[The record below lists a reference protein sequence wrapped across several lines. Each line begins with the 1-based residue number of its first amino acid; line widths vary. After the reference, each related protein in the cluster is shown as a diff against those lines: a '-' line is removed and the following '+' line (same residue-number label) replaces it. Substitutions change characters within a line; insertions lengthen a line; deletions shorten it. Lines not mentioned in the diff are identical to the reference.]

1 MYELVHWPAMSR
13 PSDTIGLS
21 AMRGLL
27 PELEALLNVPQDEKH
42 HPEGPAFIH
51 TLFVISAANYIASR
65 AALNVQDRFIL
76 LNAALCHDLGKAT
89 TTVVHDDGRIT
100 AYGHDDAGIEP
111 CTTLLKR
118 IGYADNFIQHVT
130 PLVAEHM
137 AHVAFKNQKITN
149 RAIRRLIRRLKP
161 ATLDLWLMVV
171 EADYAGRPPLKPRI
185 PDEALEIYTR
195 GKLLQESEGL

>member
-1 MYELVHWPAMSR
+1 MMNLVHWPIMSE
-13 PSDTIGLS
+13 S
-21 AMRGLL
+21 ADDVIIPHFDDLI
-27 PELEALLNVPQDEKH
+27 ELKALAGIRQDQSH
-42 HPEGPAFIH
+42 HPEGSALTH
-51 TLFVISAANYIASR
+51 TLHVIDAAINIVNR
-65 AALNVQDRFIL
+65 KALNTFDRFVL
-76 LNAALCHDLGKAT
+76 MNAALCHDLGKAT
-89 TTVVHDDGRIT
+89 TTVIHEDGRIT

-161 ATLDLWLMVV
+161 ATLKLWLYVI
-171 EADYAGRPPLKPRI
+171 EADYAGRPPLQPRI
-185 PDEALEIYTR
+185 PDEAVEIHVR
-195 GKLLQESEGL
+195 GTILIENEGL

>member
-1 MYELVHWPAMSR
+1 MQLIHWPINDR
-13 PSDTIGLS
+13 PSDTIGI
-21 AMRGLL
+21 ATMHDLL
-27 PELEALLNVPQDEKH
+27 PELHALLNVPQDEKH

-51 TLFVISAANYIASR
+51 TLFVISAARYIADR
-65 AALNVQDRFIL
+65 DTLNTFDRFVL

-89 TTVVHDDGRIT
+89 TTVIHDDGRIT
-100 AYGHDDAGIEP
+100 AYGHDDSGIEP

-161 ATLDLWLMVV
+161 TSLDLWLAVI

-185 PDEALEIYTR
+185 PDEALQIYTR
-195 GKLLQESEGL
+195 GKILQEGEGL